1 MRNSGGR
8 LGLSGLLVWIV
19 TPVVAWLG
27 VAPIGERFDGR
38 MATLRSLAMIFGL
51 LGFGAWS
58 GNIVLGARIGPIERA
73 WDGLDHLYR
82 AHRRVGESVPVL
94 LLVHGVLMLFS
105 IESLDY
111 LNVRTGAIFLGPVV
125 LAALVLLVLVSVYG
139 SLHRDPF
146 VLVQRALGGLFLLGL
161 AHVFGVVGDKA
172 SSTTFTVALGAMS
185 VLAAAAFV
193 YRSVLG
199 RRAAPRHHYTVAAMR
214 PIGERV
220 TEVVLDPVDHPVTF
234 SPGQFAFLS
243 LGYPAHDTRPHPFS
257 ITSAPGDEQLTFV
270 VKGLGDHTR
279 ELATIPAGTSAR
291 VEGPYGSLCHQRMA
305 SRRQVWIGGG
315 IGITPFLSMARS
327 VSRTS
332 GPDVYHVDLFYCIAH
347 AGEAY
352 FLEELEQHV
361 DVITIQEDRDGFLNA
376 EVIEAF
382 CGPVAGVDVDYLL
395 CGPPGMMHALR
406 SQLEAKGV
414 AAGRIHAEDF
424 TFRRLR

>member
-19 TPVVAWLG
+19 TPVVAWAGAAPLG
-27 VAPIGERFDGR
+27 DRFDGR
-38 MATLRSLAMIFGL
+38 GATLRSLALIFGL
-51 LGFGAWS
+51 LGYGSWS

-82 AHRRVGESVPVL
+82 AHRRVGETVPVL
-94 LLVHGVLMLFS
+94 LTAHGILMLFS
-105 IESLDY
+105 IGSLDF
-111 LNVRTGAIFLGPVV
+111 LNVRTGAIFVGPVV

-139 SLHRDPF
+139 QLHRDPF
-146 VLVQRALGGLFLLGL
+146 VLVQRALGGLFLVGL
-161 AHVFGVVGDKA
+161 VHVFGVVGDKA
-172 SSTTFTVALGAMS
+172 SSPTLTVTLALMGLVAGA
-185 VLAAAAFV
+185 AWV
-193 YRSVLG
+193 YRSLLG
-199 RRAAPRHHYTVAAMR
+199 RRVAPRHHYTVAAMR
-214 PIGERV
+214 PVSDRV
-220 TEVVLDPVDHPVTF
+220 TEVVLDPVDHPITF

-257 ITSAPGDEQLTFV
+257 ITSAPGDEQLKFV

-291 VEGPYGSLCHQRMA
+291 VEGPYGSLCHERMR
-305 SRRQVWIGGG
+305 SRRQIWIGGG
-315 IGITPFLSMARS
+315 IGITPFLSMARA
-327 VSRTS
+327 VSRS
-332 GPDVYHVDLFYCIAH
+332 GPDAYRVDLFYGIAH

-352 FLEELEQHV
+352 FLEELEEHV

-376 EVIEAF
+376 DIIEAF
-382 CGPVAGVDVDYLL
+382 CGPLAGADVDVLL

-406 SQLEAKGV
+406 SQLEAKGLPP
-414 AAGRIHAEDF
+414 GRIHAEDF

>member
-19 TPVVAWLG
+19 TPVIAWLG
-27 VAPIGERFDGR
+27 VAPLEDRFDGR
-38 MATLRSLAMIFGL
+38 TATVRSLAMIFGL
-51 LGFGAWS
+51 LGFGSWS

-94 LLVHGVLMLFS
+94 LTIHGVLMLVS

-146 VLVQRALGGLFLLGL
+146 VLVQRVLGGLFFFGLL
-161 AHVFGVVGDKA
+161 HVFGVVGDKA
-172 SSTTFTVALGAMS
+172 SSRTFTITLGLMS
-185 VLAAAAFV
+185 ALAAAAWI

-220 TEVVLDPVDHPVTF
+220 TEVVLDPVDHPLAF

-257 ITSAPGDEQLTFV
+257 ITSAPGDERLTFV

-279 ELATIPAGTSAR
+279 ELATIPSGTSAR
-291 VEGPYGSLCHQRMA
+291 VEGPYGSLCHERMR

-327 VSRTS
+327 VQRT
-332 GPDVYHVDLFYCIAH
+332 GPDAYRVDLFYCIAH

-352 FLEELEQHV
+352 FLEELEEHV

-376 EVIEAF
+376 EIIEVF
-382 CGPVAGVDVDYLL
+382 IGPVDQDLDYLL

-406 SQLEAKGV
+406 AQLEAKGV
-414 AAGRIHAEDF
+414 PAGRIHAEDF